1 MSHIWIIAC
10 VHNKLRSTSI
20 DLDQLTIFS
29 RWPCK
34 KISNWKIYCTNT
46 QYISHMNKISHLGWF
61 KYKPWLLT
69 ADLNKINLALTS
81 SILEVKPQ
89 EDTIGF

>member
-10 VHNKLRSTSI
+10 VHNKLMSTSI

-34 KISNWKIYCTNT
+34 KNKQLKNILHKYTIY
-46 QYISHMNKISHLGWF
+46 
-61 KYKPWLLT
+61 
-69 ADLNKINLALTS
+69 
-81 SILEVKPQ
+81 
-89 EDTIGF
+89 